1 MSALRRK
8 LVQLCLTVA
17 GQGHT
22 VHSGKEVFSATLPGG
37 LVALPFAVFGRRN
50 TGEPSQRNTRLL
62 NGVLYT

>member
-1 MSALRRK
+1 MFRRK

-22 VHSGKEVFSATLPGG
+22 VPLGKEFFSSTLTGAP
-37 LVALPFAVFGRRN
+37 VALPLAVFGRRN

-62 NGVLYT
+62 NGVL